1 MAQLLA
7 AETVPTAAANQ
18 PLLELSDT
26 PGLRGL
32 PLQKHLGF
40 SGCTQLQERAVG
52 PFVGPNLT
60 KHRRPSAPR
69 QYWAAVG

>member
-7 AETVPTAAANQ
+7 AGTVPTAAASQ
-18 PLLELSDT
+18 PHLELSDT

-40 SGCTQLQERAVG
+40 SDWTQLQERAVG

-60 KHRRPSAPR
+60 EHRWLSAPR
-69 QYWAAVG
+69 QYWAAMG